1 MIHLKE
7 WRLDNQWKRATK
19 LRIDHQTLPSSN
31 LSYPTHKN
39 SGLKK
44 KKIKSNQIKS
54 NQLDHSFSFN
64 FPEKSWKKKIK
75 FWVENKRLHSKRSH
89 HLPPLNWAFQNIWSK
104 IFSFLGNQTEG
115 LTKNKWEWTLTFL
128 RMFKS
133 SFWDWSLIFEQ
144 KFEN

>member
-31 LSYPTHKN
+31 LSYPKHKN

-44 KKIKSNQIKS
+44 KSNQI
-54 NQLDHSFSFN
+54 NWIIHSRLIS
-64 FPEKSWKKKIK
+64 ETKSWKRKIK
-75 FWVENKRLHSKRSH
+75 FCVEKKSLHSKRSH

-133 SFWDWSLIFEQ
+133 SFWDWSLIFEE
-144 KFEN
+144 KIEN